1 MLDLSKVVEG
11 FLDPI
16 ARIVEAMR
24 DQVAEIDPHQV
35 MLVGAWCRDTLH
47 AALGHSF
54 STSGTRDVDLALAL
68 SGWEIYE
75 RLSHAFPSAGDSGV
89 GFQIAGL
96 VVDLLP
102 FGELEDPRGSIKPPT
117 RGDSISVWAFAEIF
131 QDSSLLPLGPSLAI
145 RCPTVPGYTA
155 AKLAAWL
162 DRSEWGEA
170 KDANDLALS
179 LFWYVESKQVEG
191 RLYETQD
198 GQQILLAEEADVPR
212 AAARLLGRDVSAMV
226 GPDRSTEL
234 IQRWPGDVDMLVR
247 NLTLRT
253 GPRWLAPRDRRQEVV
268 DALTR
273 GLADSS

>member
-1 MLDLSKVVEG
+1 LLDMSRVVEG

-16 ARIVEAMR
+16 ARVVEAMR
-24 DQVAEIDPHQV
+24 EQAPEINSDEI

-47 AALGHSF
+47 AVLGHDF
-54 STSGTRDVDLALAL
+54 DTSATRDVDLALAL

-75 RLSHAFPSAGDSGV
+75 RLADAFPRAGTSGV
-89 GFQIAGL
+89 GFQITGL

-102 FGELEDPRGSIKPPT
+102 FGELENPTGSIVPPT
-117 RGDSISVWAFAEIF
+117 RGEVISVWAFAEIF

-170 KDANDLALS
+170 RDANDLALS
-179 LFWYVESKQVEG
+179 VYWYAESKQIEG
-191 RLYETQD
+191 RLYDTPE
-198 GQQILLAEEADVPR
+198 GQQVLLAEEADVPR
-212 AAARLLGRDVSAMV
+212 AAARLLARDVSAMV
-226 GPDRSTEL
+226 GPDRLNEL
-234 IQRWPGDVDMLVR
+234 IQRWPGDFDMLVR
-247 NLTLRT
+247 NFTLKT
-253 GPRWLAPRDRRQEVV
+253 GPQWLTQEDRRREVV

-273 GLADSS
+273 GLANST